1 MDINEY
7 KSMTVAMKKAFWKK
21 NPVQGT
27 IPIELPHTP
36 SISMY
41 CDNDDTV
48 VKELYWTKFIGWE
61 MTSLKIWCSLLES
74 IPNGSSVYD
83 VGTYTGI
90 YSLIAGAKRPDTRIV
105 AFDIQDICL
114 DRVATNVEINDFSNI
129 EWIKAACT
137 NFDGEVEFHY
147 YQEEGILSSV
157 ASTVQKAMNNLSA
170 QSKAVTLDS
179 FTDEGTCVGL
189 MKVDVEDAET
199 STMEGAKR
207 LLAASQPDI
216 LMEVNNPDNIPALCS
231 LFPNEYSF
239 YIIDDANSRIA
250 PISLTHDIYPGARN
264 YLATARS
271 KEDLLNRLE
280 AVDVTID
287 HSQS

>member
-7 KSMTVAMKKAFWKK
+7 KSMTVAMKKAFWKE

-36 SISMY
+36 QFSMY

-74 IPNGSSVYD
+74 IPSGSRVYD
-83 VGTYTGI
+83 IGTYTGI
-90 YSLIAGAKRPDTRIV
+90 YSLIAGAKRPDIRIV

-114 DRVATNVEINDFSNI
+114 SRVAANVEINDFKNI
-129 EWIKAACT
+129 ECMKAACT
-137 NFDGEVEFHY
+137 NYDGEIEFHY

-179 FTDEGTCVGL
+179 FTDEGASVAL

-207 LLAASQPDI
+207 LLATSQPDI
-216 LMEVNNPDNIPALCS
+216 LMEVNNSDNIPTLCS
-231 LFPNEYSF
+231 LLPDTYRF

-250 PISLTHDIYPGARN
+250 PISMTHDIYPGARN
-264 YLATARS
+264 YLATVRS
-271 KEDLLNRLE
+271 EGDLLDRLN